1 MQLNTMR
8 QQLQM
13 SSQSSPSRAWAL
25 KRQKVV
31 AEIKAL
37 CQGPNLQLLEL
48 GEMPSEV
55 RAIVMLKTPTLVCQ
69 PGRTPIFRGPVIV
82 GFRYHEKWIS
92 QAPVPWEVITILE
105 PFDIFLPSVSP
116 AGGLCLGHPPA
127 NFSVESV
134 FHLTWAAVV
143 VNMRI
148 TNTIDWQIFRPD
160 AAAFLRSH
168 KEKFPITRRGLMEPP
183 ETAPATSA
191 AQSETQLAT
200 EQPQ

>member
-1 MQLNTMR
+1 MR
-8 QQLQM
+8 QQLPIP
-13 SSQSSPSRAWAL
+13 SQSPPSRAWAL

-31 AEIKAL
+31 EELKAL
-37 CQGPNLQLLEL
+37 CQGPNLLLLEL
-48 GEMPSEV
+48 GELPSEI
-55 RAIVMLKTPTLVCQ
+55 RAVVLLKTPTLVCR
-69 PGRTPIFRGPVIV
+69 PGQTPAFRGPVVV
-82 GFRYHEKWIS
+82 GFRYHEKWLS

-160 AAAFLRSH
+160 AAAYLRSN
-168 KEKFPITRRGLMEPP
+168 KDKFPITRRGLMEPP
-183 ETAPATSA
+183 ESAP
-191 AQSETQLAT
+191 